1 MAQLTW
7 DALIVLIRQLT
18 WRFGDPTPDGSSS
31 RTLGST
37 ASKEELMTILND
49 RWTIFLGRQCRGMRG
64 GMAITVG
71 GRRDQELGVALRM
84 A

>member
-7 DALIVLIRQLT
+7 DALIILIRQLT

-37 ASKEELMTILND
+37 ASKEEL
-49 RWTIFLGRQCRGMRG
+49 
-64 GMAITVG
+64 ITVF
-71 GRRDQELGVALRM
+71 
-84 A
+84 